1 MNFDDMFRGFGT
13 IPEHDRRQ
21 CVQRYT

>member
-1 MNFDDMFRGFGT
+1 MNFDDMFSGFDT